1 MGEIKKVE
9 YKQEWMDHLDVLYG
23 SFIRRNDPNE
33 WFYFLR

>member
-23 SFIRRNDPNE
+23 SFIRRNEKIKLGNKN
-33 WFYFLR
+33 

>member
-23 SFIRRNDPNE
+23 SFIRRNDTNTF
-33 WFYFLR
+33 WWRK